1 MPSRCLDSAVLG
13 LIVAITNLK
22 VFMMKKLV
30 ASLLVVWS
38 ASIVS
43 AQEVTYRTDIAPLW
57 KSKCIAC
64 HGAQSPERADFLL
77 DEKGYEAKSQG
88 PRMDSYERFI
98 AFIAWPDTGA
108 LMRRL
113 DDGTGQHAGG
123 KPGNM
128 NKFLGSTAEERA
140 TNLKLVKTWVG
151 EGAWNLNRWNKRGE
165 VVMISKEQL
174 DKITVKY

>member
-1 MPSRCLDSAVLG
+1 MLKKLAAI
-13 LIVAITNLK
+13 LIV
-22 VFMMKKLV
+22 
-30 ASLLVVWS
+30 VVGT
-38 ASIVS
+38 AAA
-43 AQEVTYRTDIAPLW
+43 AQEVTYRTAIAPLW
-57 KSKCIAC
+57 QAKCIAC

-113 DDGTGQHAGG
+113 DDGTSPLAGG

-128 NKFLGSTAEERA
+128 YVHLGSTDEEGA
-140 TNLKLVKTWVG
+140 TNLKLVKAWVG
-151 EGAWNLNRWNKRGE
+151 EGAWNLNRWEKRGD
-165 VVMISKEQL
+165 VPMASKEQM
-174 DKITVKY
+174 DKIKVKY